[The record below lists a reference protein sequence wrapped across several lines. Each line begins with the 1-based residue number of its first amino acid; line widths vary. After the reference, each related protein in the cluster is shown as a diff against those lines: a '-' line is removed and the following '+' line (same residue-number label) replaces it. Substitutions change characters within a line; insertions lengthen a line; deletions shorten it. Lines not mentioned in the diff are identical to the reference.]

1 MSWRSPRWIVIVR
14 HFRRLPPAAY
24 VLVVLTLV
32 LAFVAP
38 RFLTIGNLTNV
49 ARNAAILALAACGQA
64 IIIITGG
71 IDFSSG
77 SAVALVSVVMVLAV
91 SSLNFPVALAA
102 GVLAA
107 LAVGVV
113 NGTLVARFDVPPFLV
128 TLGMLTAAHG
138 LASVLVGG
146 IPLEAPPGAGFSWMG
161 RGSVA
166 GIPAPVVFGALAFL
180 VLEILLRWTVLGR
193 FWFLIGASPSA
204 ARAAGVPIRS
214 ATFCAYTV
222 ASAFVATAGLVL
234 TARVNSG
241 QPNLFPSL
249 PFEAIAACAIGGL
262 PLTGGS
268 GQAVQVLMGVL
279 IVAALENGL
288 RLLNFSSDIQLMFIG
303 VLTVV
308 SVLLQTVSWRP
319 GGRRPASATGI
330 PAQPRGRV
338 AIPEKAR

>member
-1 MSWRSPRWIVIVR
+1 MSARSSRRVITVQYL
-14 HFRRLPPAAY
+14 RRLPAAAH
-24 VLVVLTLV
+24 VLVVLIIV

-77 SAVALVSVVMVLAV
+77 SAVALVSVVMVLTV

-113 NGTLVARFDVPPFLV
+113 NGALVARFEIPPFLA
-128 TLGMLTAAHG
+128 TLGTLTAAHG

-180 VLEILLRWTVLGR
+180 ILEILLRWTILGR
-193 FWFLIGASPSA
+193 FWFLIGASPNA
-204 ARAAGVPIRS
+204 ARAAGVPGRS
-214 ATFCAYTV
+214 ATFWAYV
-222 ASAFVATAGLVL
+222 VGSAFVATAGLVL

-241 QPNLFPSL
+241 QPNLYPSL

-268 GQAVQVLMGVL
+268 GRAVQVLMGVL

-303 VLTVV
+303 VLTVL

-319 GGRRPASATGI
+319 RGWRPGNATGM
-330 PAQPRGRV
+330 PAPPRGPV
-338 AIPEKAR
+338 AMVEKAR